1 MNEVWEDWRLKWSRV
16 KWRSQGKSGVKSR
29 SGGKARMKSS
39 QEWSQEVKMN
49 RRIKE
54 LKKPR
59 NEWRIEEAKN
69 EELKKWRMNEEWMK
83 N

>member
-16 KWRSQGKSGVKSR
+16 KWSQEVKSSQEGKSGVKWR

-49 RRIKE
+49 RR
-54 LKKPR
+54 
-59 NEWRIEEAKN
+59 NEEAKN
-69 EELKKWRMNEEWMK
+69 EWMK
-83 N
+83 NWRSQEVKN

>member
-1 MNEVWEDWRLKWSRV
+1 MKYEKIEVKSEVKSRSQGKIGVKWSQEV

-49 RRIKE
+49 RR
-54 LKKPR
+54 
-59 NEWRIEEAKN
+59 NEEAKN
-69 EELKKWRMNEEWMK
+69 EELKKPRIEE
-83 N
+83 

>member
-16 KWRSQGKSGVKSR
+16 KSRSQV
-29 SGGKARMKSS
+29 KARMKSS
-39 QEWSQEVKMN
+39 QEGKNEEMKKARMN

-59 NEWRIEEAKN
+59 
-69 EELKKWRMNEEWMK
+69 MNEEMKSRWMK
-83 N
+83 NWRSQDE